1 MSETTGGAVVEIEY
15 CVPCGYLDRALEL
28 QRAVLSTLGDRLDRA
43 ALVTGDRGVLQV
55 RVDSAEP
62 RSADSGSGRRPR
74 AGGEVVWDLA
84 DDEYD
89 VDEVVR
95 RVRGAL

>member
-1 MSETTGGAVVEIEY
+1 MTETTDGAVVEIEY
-15 CVPCGYLDRALEL
+15 CVPCGYLDRSLDL
-28 QRAVLSTLGDRLDRA
+28 QRAVLSTFGDRIDRA

-55 RVDSAEP
+55 RVDGEP
-62 RSADSGSGRRPR
+62 
-74 AGGEVVWDLA
+74 VWDVA